1 MEPFPVNMQRMFY
14 ASGVCL
20 NEESTDRLVRTVRA
34 YARRERVRNPNL
46 SSAPLF
52 GTVNLNAGFS
62 PDPYTTNVT
71 AGGGRN
77 AAEMGLAS
85 GCVGFITT
93 AQPDVRL
100 NYQASSLPLTVR
112 ATASADTTLVI
123 NGPDGGWYCN
133 DDANDINP
141 AVSFP
146 SPRSGQYDIWV
157 GTWSNRSAPARLNV
171 SEMR

>member
-1 MEPFPVNMQRMFY
+1 MKKVPTALFALFGLMLV
-14 ASGVCL
+14 AS
-20 NEESTDRLVRTVRA
+20 A
-34 YARRERVRNPNL
+34 FANPNL

-123 NGPDGGWYCN
+123 NGPDGRWYCN
-133 DDANDINP
+133 DDSDGHNP
-141 AVSFP
+141 ALSFL
-146 SPRSGQYDIWV
+146 SAQSGQYDIWV